1 MTPEEGPA
9 VRFTQSQD
17 AFYILTLYAPN
28 ETLVLDAPVP
38 YVPGGLDQVV
48 VVGGNASGAVV
59 PSEVLGNGSLRLNI
73 SQEIRDADE
82 YAWVFKIGYDEN
94 ATSPG
99 SGSGSGPTTVSGGVN
114 VERNVRAAW
123 CVVLAV
129 VVGGYL
135 MNLL

>member
-73 SQEIRDADE
+73 SQAIRDADE

-99 SGSGSGPTTVSGGVN
+99 SGPTTVSGGVI
-114 VERNVRAAW
+114 VERNVQTTW
-123 CVVLAV
+123 CAVLAV

-135 MNLL
+135 LNLL

>member
-38 YVPGGLDQVV
+38 YVPGGLDRVV
-48 VVGGNASGAVV
+48 VVGGNASGTVV

-94 ATSPG
+94 VTSP
-99 SGSGSGPTTVSGGVN
+99 GSGSGPTTVSGGVI
-114 VERNVRAAW
+114 VERNVQAMW
-123 CVVLAV
+123 CAVLAV
-129 VVGGYL
+129 VFGGYL
-135 MNLL
+135 MN